1 MYYLSARFH
10 NPYRNNMTKRTYD
23 VFGIGNAVVDIVF
36 EASGDFLEK
45 YKVEKGL
52 MTLVDE
58 QRQNELI
65 AALNIDE
72 NMLQGGGSAANT
84 IVAVNQFGGKAYYA
98 CKVAN
103 DRFGKF
109 YLDDLKRNG
118 VETNLTFETAP
129 AGITGKCLVMITEDA
144 DRTLNTFLGITSDF
158 STNEI
163 DERALRDSSWLY
175 IEGYLVASPTGR
187 EAMKYAKKVAED
199 NGVKVALT
207 FSDPSMVKFFRN
219 EMEEI
224 VGASVDLLFCNEEEA
239 MLFTG
244 KASIQEARQELK
256 KLAKRF
262 AITQGKNGAM
272 IFDGDTFIDIEP
284 YPIKAID
291 TVGAGDMFAGAFLYG
306 ITHGHS
312 AAESGKMA
320 SLASSRVV
328 AQYGPR
334 LEWHQVREV
343 MNHLFE

>member
-1 MYYLSARFH
+1 M
-10 NPYRNNMTKRTYD
+10 KKTYD

-36 EASGDFLEK
+36 EAKDEFLHK

-65 AALNIDE
+65 AALEIDE

-84 IVAVNQFGGKAYYA
+84 IVALNQFGGKGYYA

-103 DRFGKF
+103 DKFGEF
-109 YLDDLKRNG
+109 YLEDLKKNG
-118 VETNLTFETAP
+118 VDTNLTIDKAP
-129 AGITGKCLVMITEDA
+129 NGITGKCLVMITEDA
-144 DRTLNTFLGITSDF
+144 DRTMNTFLGITSDF
-158 STNEI
+158 SVKEI
-163 DERALRDSSWLY
+163 DERALRDSSWIY
-175 IEGYLVASPTGR
+175 IEGYLVASETGR
-187 EAMKYAKKVAED
+187 EAMKYAKKMAEN

-207 FSDPSMVKFFRN
+207 FSDPSMVKFFRK
-219 EMEEI
+219 EMVEV

-244 KASIQEARQELK
+244 KENLTEAREELRK
-256 KLAKRF
+256 VAKRF

-312 AAESGKMA
+312 LAEAGKMA
-320 SLASSRVV
+320 SLSSSRVV
-328 AQYGPR
+328 SQYGPR
-334 LEWHQVREV
+334 LEWHQVKEV

>member
-1 MYYLSARFH
+1 M
-10 NPYRNNMTKRTYD
+10 KKTYD

-36 EASGDFLEK
+36 EASDEFLRR

-52 MTLVDE
+52 MTLVNE
-58 QRQNELI
+58 ERQNELI
-65 AALNIDE
+65 AALEIDE

-84 IVAVNQFGGKAYYA
+84 IVALNQFGGKGYYS
-98 CKVAN
+98 CKVAS
-103 DRFGKF
+103 DKFGQF
-109 YLDDLKRNG
+109 YLEDLKRNG
-118 VETNLTFETAP
+118 VDTNLTFEKAP
-129 AGITGKCLVMITEDA
+129 IGVTGKCLVMITEDA
-144 DRTLNTFLGITSDF
+144 DRTMNTFLGITTDY
-158 STNEI
+158 STKEI
-163 DERALRDSSWLY
+163 DVRSLRDSNWVY
-175 IEGYLVASPTGR
+175 IEGYLVASETGR

-199 NGVKVALT
+199 SDVKVALT
-207 FSDPSMVKFFRN
+207 FSDPSMVKFFRK
-219 EMEEI
+219 EMEEV

-244 KASIQEARQELK
+244 KDNLMEAREDLK
-256 KLAKRF
+256 KLASRF

-312 AAESGKMA
+312 IAEAGKMA
-320 SLASSRVV
+320 SLASSKVV

-334 LEWHQVREV
+334 LEWHQVKEI